1 MATARGPQP
10 DLSRMPPESLEIRAA
25 DERRRLH
32 SSVEELRSQVR
43 ERLDA
48 KRIARQYVPAASA
61 IAALVGLGL
70 GYSVAGIFTK
80 R

>member
-1 MATARGPQP
+1 
-10 DLSRMPPESLEIRAA
+10 MPPESLEIRAA